1 MQINYYERSPRRV
14 ESFSGTKS
22 GHFNQVIGCL
32 EAVWF
37 THWLNIFIIVTL
49 RQPAAFLFNAELA
62 VYMASVDL
70 RPHHSITQ
78 MQNWTLL
85 QHVYSPYCSL
95 YIPLGAHKENL
106 FNNQ

>member
-1 MQINYYERSPRRV
+1 MNEIHAGI

-22 GHFNQVIGCL
+22 GYFNQVIGCL
-32 EAVWF
+32 EAIWF

-49 RQPAAFLFNAELA
+49 RQAAAFLFNRGTRSLHGECRPQT
-62 VYMASVDL
+62 ASL
-70 RPHHSITQ
+70 SITQ